1 MLNYYLKEFLKML
14 DSDFE
19 IEDKSNWLNDFWER
33 LQCII
38 VINTTFVN
46 NALFM
51 WFSKKFFEEDFVF
64 APFGKGPWLCMNKL
78 ADHYLEKCV
87 ETIEVTIHST
97 NRRIQGEFRCNC
109 GFTYRLREWE

>member
-1 MLNYYLKEFLKML
+1 MYHSYPIRHLLIMRCLCG
-14 DSDFE
+14 S
-19 IEDKSNWLNDFWER
+19 
-33 LQCII
+33 
-38 VINTTFVN
+38 
-46 NALFM
+46 A
-51 WFSKKFFEEDFVF
+51 KKFFEEDFVF